1 VVAKILAVAVALT
14 LAGGGGALA
23 CQGNA
28 AAALDDSFKT
38 PDPGWGPP
46 DDAAAFTPGGL
57 ALKPPVNGS
66 AWRWNPNYAIDGSNL
81 CVSIVNPAELSGG
94 RDSGDVGVW
103 FWSHNAQNFYTA
115 TLSLDGSVS
124 IDRLVNGAWHNVLP
138 PVPSSAVRTKPG
150 AVNEVEVTVKGNT
163 GSFYVNG
170 TKVADFRGEAPPRGG
185 PPGVYAESGNAG
197 VTWVFPRVQLF

>member
-1 VVAKILAVAVALT
+1 VKRWIATAALAL
-14 LAGGGGALA
+14 LLGAHGAAFA
-23 CQGNA
+23 CQGRGA
-28 AAALDDSFKT
+28 PTLDEDFKN
-38 PDPGWGPP
+38 PDIGWGKP
-46 DDAAAFTPGGL
+46 DTIASYTQQGL
-57 ALKPPVNGS
+57 VLRPPVNGS

-150 AVNEVEVTVKGNT
+150 AVN
-163 GSFYVNG
+163 
-170 TKVADFRGEAPPRGG
+170 
-185 PPGVYAESGNAG
+185 
-197 VTWVFPRVQLF
+197 